1 MKDILQ
7 TGCLILGILCFAY
20 FAGITTYAGFSE
32 WFMCIWPLAGGC
44 FLGLWQL
51 LRYQNTHPQTRL
63 RLVTAA
69 ALVVLFL
76 GVFFLFWIGSSVVK
90 GMTQQPQPQADYVI
104 VLGAR
109 VRGTQP
115 TRALRKR
122 LDRAFVYA
130 KEYPDTVLILSGGQG
145 ADEEISEA
153 QCMYEYLLKKG
164 VDAKRMILEAESTT
178 TQENLRFSAKYLNCE
193 QAQVGIVS
201 NNFHMCRALLL
212 AKQEGYRQV
221 FGIPASS
228 DLLMQPHYVLR
239 EICALAVIQ
248 IKAIL

>member
-7 TGCLILGILCFAY
+7 TGCLVLGILCFVY
-20 FAGITTYAGFSE
+20 FAGITAYAGFSE
-32 WFMCIWPLAGGC
+32 WFMCIWALAGVC

-51 LRYQNTHPQTRL
+51 LRYQNTHPQTML

-69 ALVVLFL
+69 AFAVLLL
-76 GVFFLFWIGSSVVK
+76 GVLLLLWIGSSVVK

-122 LDRAFVYA
+122 LDQAFAYA
-130 KEYPDTVLILSGGQG
+130 EEYPDTVLLLSGGQG

-153 QCMYEYLLKKG
+153 QCMYEYLLNKG
-164 VDAKRMILEAESTT
+164 IDADRMILEAESTT
-178 TQENLRFSAKYLNCE
+178 TQENLRFSAKYLDRE
-193 QAQVGIVS
+193 QAQIGIVS
-201 NNFHMCRALLL
+201 NNFHICRALLL
-212 AKQEGYRQV
+212 AEQEGYRHV
-221 FGIPASS
+221 FGIPAPS

-239 EICALAVIQ
+239 EICALAVIEL
-248 IKAIL
+248 KAVL